1 MPAQFS
7 WAWLGV
13 TPFFIFALMFLI
25 LPTAYLVIGGFQDA
39 DGNFT
44 LNNIRDLFEPSILS
58 AYWISIEISVASAVG
73 GAIIGFF
80 LAAVNG
86 RWSGIHAGWT
96 YLVPIGFVGAYTTFS
111 TYEYEM
117 AKLMEA
123 GQWGRLGA
131 YFMLSNAVGFAA
143 VVAGMWFGKR
153 A

>member
-1 MPAQFS
+1 VLNALLVALGGALGALARYGIATAITRRVGPGFPA
-7 WAWLGV
+7 ATL
-13 TPFFIFALMFLI
+13 LI
-25 LPTAYLVIGGFQDA
+25 
-39 DGNFT
+39 
-44 LNNIRDLFEPSILS
+44 NIT
-58 AYWISIEISVASAVG
+58 G
-73 GAIIGFF
+73 CAIIGFF

-86 RWSGIHAGWT
+86 RWSGINAGWT

-123 GQWGRLGA
+123 GHWARLGA
-131 YFMLSNAVGFAA
+131 YFVLSNAVGFAA